1 MDAFVQA
8 LSWTLGFVNG
18 SPLNSIASCL
28 KEIGVIINTET
39 RQTWQNTGHGLMP
52 RVTLGR
58 AQHIIAALR
67 QNIIVC
73 AFIGKDMLYEY
84 ARPGEFVIC
93 AELGISKNGFEHAPK
108 VVFFR
113 REDSRIVYLK
123 DIRPDTIIITE
134 YPVLTA
140 RFLAERGIQAIIVP
154 SSGGTEHAIVS
165 GLGDL
170 GVCVVDTGT
179 SLAANNL
186 VVVDCLME
194 APIAICI
201 RPGDPCEKLARNL
214 GELLQGVL
222 KSHERVLL
230 KMNVSAGEKA
240 KVLAMVPSLKAPT
253 IHKLAQNK
261 GYAVE
266 TVVSRKELAWL
277 VIRLKDLGARDFIW
291 HELNGIV
298 P

>member
-1 MDAFVQA
+1 MKASSCRV
-8 LSWTLGFVNG
+8 GIPNG
-18 SPLNSIASCL
+18 SSLNPIANCL
-28 KEIGVIINTET
+28 REIGITINTET
-39 RQTWQNTGHGLMP
+39 RQAWQYPDHELVDGLIISRP
-52 RVTLGR
+52 
-58 AQHIIAALR
+58 QHLVAAL
-67 QNIIVC
+67 QQGIIDYLI
-73 AFIGKDMLYEY
+73 IGKDMLYENGQ
-84 ARPGEFVIC
+84 AEEFVIC
-93 AELGISKNGFEHAPK
+93 AELNMSKAGFTNAPK
-108 VVFFR
+108 VILFR
-113 REDSRIVYLK
+113 RADSPITCVK
-123 DIRPDTIIITE
+123 HICQETVIITE
-134 YPVLTA
+134 LQKVTA
-140 RFLAERGIQAIIVP
+140 LYLKERNIQARIIP
-154 SSGGTEHAIVS
+154 SSGGTEHAVAI

-170 GVCVVDTGT
+170 GVCIMDTGN
-179 SLAANNL
+179 SLTANKL
-186 VVVDCLME
+186 IVMDCLME
-194 APIAICI
+194 APVVVCI
-201 RPGDPCEKLARNL
+201 RAGNPCEKLARNL

-240 KVLAMVPSLKAPT
+240 KVLAIVPSLKAPT